1 MNVRKRKILRNLEG
15 YLFIAPS
22 YLLMLVFSA
31 FPILF
36 SFYISFS
43 EWDMISGF
51 DNIKLIGV
59 KNYVVM
65 WSDIWFRQSLI
76 NNLVYTLVVVPVT
89 LVLALLLAVF
99 INDYVIGK
107 KLVRLGVFLPHIT
120 NIVAISMIW
129 SMLYS
134 KEGPIGHGA
143 RMFGIENVPNFLADK
158 QWALPSIM
166 VMMIWLSLGYC
177 TLIYIGGLQS
187 VPEDLY
193 EAAKIDG
200 ASWWICLTRIT
211 IPMISPTTFFLLTTQ
226 VINSFKVF
234 GPIQMMTQGGP
245 VRATTVLVY
254 YIYTAAFEFYK
265 FGYASAMAMVLFA
278 IILILTIIQWQ
289 KQKQWVNY

>member
-22 YLLMLVFSA
+22 YLLMLAFSA

-36 SFYISFS
+36 SLYISFS

-134 KEGPIGHGA
+134 KEGPIGHAAG
-143 RMFGIENVPNFLADK
+143 MFGIENVPNFLADK

-193 EAAKIDG
+193 EAAEIDG
-200 ASWWICLTRIT
+200 ANWWICLTKIT

-278 IILILTIIQWQ
+278 IILILTIIQWK

>member
-22 YLLMLVFSA
+22 YLLMLAFSA

-36 SFYISFS
+36 SLYISFS

-134 KEGPIGHGA
+134 KEGPIGHAA

-193 EAAKIDG
+193 EAAEIDG
-200 ASWWICLTRIT
+200 AYWWICLTKIT

-278 IILILTIIQWQ
+278 IILILTIIQWK

>member
-22 YLLMLVFSA
+22 YLLMLAFSA

-36 SFYISFS
+36 SLYISFS

-134 KEGPIGHGA
+134 KEGPIGHAA

-193 EAAKIDG
+193 EAAEIDG
-200 ASWWICLTRIT
+200 ANWWICLTKIT

-278 IILILTIIQWQ
+278 IILILTIIQWK